1 VAELVQRRVNVIVT
15 TGTTAIR
22 AARQV
27 TDAVP
32 IVMAG
37 GGDPIGSGF
46 AKSLAR
52 PAGNITGISLMG
64 EELLPK
70 SLSLLHEVVPRAK
83 RVDLLANTA
92 HPANPSSE
100 A

>member
-1 VAELVQRRVNVIVT
+1 MT

-27 TDAVP
+27 TDTVP

-37 GGDPIGSGF
+37 GGDPVASGF

-52 PAGNITGISLMG
+52 PGGNITGISLMG

-70 SLSLLHEVVPRAK
+70 SLSLLHEAVPRAK
-83 RVDLLANTA
+83 RCSALI
-92 HPANPSSE
+92 SSSNE
-100 A
+100 AVNSGCAPPRGSERPPGV